1 MLGQSS
7 SRDPIPEQSVD
18 TESEDSQDNIPIGT
32 LVQMARS
39 SGDNVPAPGETE
51 NSSDRASSSSMTVP
65 ADLRHWIEGTP
76 PLRHCREHILDGLNK
91 LSASTNTSD
100 RDGYTLKKLSSDLL
114 LQGRSFRSRWLPNQ
128 AKRPYVSGD
137 VHAAQL
143 ARCVWLFFEARRIFA
158 ERKPG
163 DHAHCLRE
171 LNRLTHSYMSGA
183 AASQP
188 SADSGSGSRR
198 ATSHAFESEI
208 VALKVKVEACL
219 HGWND
224 NDFAMKSPCMDFQE
238 TYKKPTSRPT
248 ASAPPRE
255 ACAKRKRQEAR
266 AKAAPIDTATT
277 ETDIAPREVIARVE
291 QTPPVGNLVP
301 LPHMDY
307 DYAPLPDGTA
317 VMLWSEYLDADGVT
331 REVPIDGRPGWR
343 PSFAPLAPG
352 WRRAVV
358 VDGVELV
365 ATQIQCGWARLRRV

>member
-1 MLGQSS
+1 MLGQCS

-114 LQGRSFRSRWLPNQ
+114 LQGRSFRSRWLPNR

-198 ATSHAFESEI
+198 ASARAFETEI

-238 TYKKPTSRPT
+238 AYRKPTSRST
-248 ASAPPRE
+248 ASAPQRE
-255 ACAKRKRQEAR
+255 ANAKRKRQEAR
-266 AKAAPIDTATT
+266 AKAPPTDTVTT
-277 ETDIAPREVIARVE
+277 VTSPAPREAIACVE
-291 QTPPVGNLVP
+291 QTPPAGNLVP
-301 LPHMDY
+301 LPHMEY

-343 PSFAPLAPG
+343 ASFAPLAPG

>member
-1 MLGQSS
+1 M
-7 SRDPIPEQSVD
+7 D

-32 LVQMARS
+32 LVQMAQS
-39 SGDNVPAPGETE
+39 SGDNVRAPRETE
-51 NSSDRASSSSMTVP
+51 NSSDRASSSSMTGP
-65 ADLRHWIEGTP
+65 AELKHWIEGTP

-91 LSASTNTSD
+91 LSASTNTTD

-114 LQGRSFRSRWLPNQ
+114 LQGRNFRSRWLPNQ
-128 AKRPYVSGD
+128 AKRPFVSGD
-137 VHAAQL
+137 VYAAQL
-143 ARCVWLFFEARRIFA
+143 ARCVWLFFEARKIFA

-163 DHAHCLRE
+163 DHAHCLSE

-188 SADSGSGSRR
+188 SAESGSSSRR
-198 ATSHAFESEI
+198 ATARAFESEI
-208 VALKVKVEACL
+208 LVLKVKVEACL

-224 NDFAMKSPCMDFQE
+224 SDFAKKSPCMDFQE
-238 TYKKPTSRPT
+238 EYRKPTSHAT

-255 ACAKRKRQEAR
+255 ASAKRKRLEAR
-266 AKAAPIDTATT
+266 AKAPPTDTVTT
-277 ETDIAPREVIARVE
+277 ETSLAPREVIA
-291 QTPPVGNLVP
+291 PAGNLVP
-301 LPHMDY
+301 LPHMEY

-343 PSFAPLAPG
+343 ASFAPLAPG